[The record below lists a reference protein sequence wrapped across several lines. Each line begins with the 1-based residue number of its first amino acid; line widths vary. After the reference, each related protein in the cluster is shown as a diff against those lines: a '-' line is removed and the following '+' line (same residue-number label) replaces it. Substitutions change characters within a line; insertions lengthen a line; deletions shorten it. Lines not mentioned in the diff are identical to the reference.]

1 MLKNIL
7 ASICISLCLFFNTV
21 YAETAQPNDAIALK
35 DVAIGKAVFDIN
47 IAGNNPQKLALYL
60 KVIQETYEGLVAQ
73 NVHPDILLAFRG
85 SAVQMI
91 STNQPENIALD
102 TEEQLEQ
109 VADILKDLVEK
120 GVKLEACSVATRV
133 FNVSNDSL
141 LPNIQAVGNTF
152 ISLIGYQAKGYAVIP
167 IY

>member
-1 MLKNIL
+1 MLKKIL
-7 ASICISLCLFFNTV
+7 FSGLISLCLFFNTA
-21 YAETAQPNDAIALK
+21 YAETAQPNDATALK
-35 DVAIGKAVFDIN
+35 EVIVGKAIFDIN
-47 IAGNNPQKLALYL
+47 IAGDNPQKLALYL
-60 KVIQETYEGLVAQ
+60 KVIRETYEGLVAQ
-73 NVHPDILLAFRG
+73 NVQPDILLAFRG
-85 SAVQMI
+85 SSVQMI
-91 STNQPENIALD
+91 STDQPENIALD

-109 VADILKDLVEK
+109 VAELLKDLVEK
-120 GVKLEACSVATRV
+120 GVKIEACSVATRL